1 MMAVHLVSVDKVKYR
16 KLKLESNG
24 WGVDVIDLPLEK
36 TKGISKY
43 YGGHQIRKLL
53 IDHVKVLETSAFY
66 YHPIGRHT
74 FMHMQASIANTSSE
88 ELKDFS
94 KDISRILLTADFEK
108 DVVCF
113 MWTC

>member
-1 MMAVHLVSVDKVKYR
+1 MIAVHLVSVDKAKYR

-36 TKGISKY
+36 TKIISKY
-43 YGGHQIRKLL
+43 YGGHRIRSFL
-53 IDHVKVLETSAFY
+53 IDHVKVPPISDFY
-66 YHPIGRHT
+66 YHPIDRDT
-74 FMHMQASIANTSSE
+74 FMHMQASIDNTSSE

-113 MWTC
+113 MCTC